1 VLQVR
6 VLPGLPLIFEDK
18 KMKNG
23 KLVFG
28 LYAAFFLILLYF
40 TTEASDALLG
50 IRVIDIA
57 DLKLFSLVPVKN
69 LAGFVIAAAIT
80 VYFWKGRKGFYLD
93 ELQKAL
99 AELSKVVTPTKEET
113 KVTTI
118 SVFVFVGIMIV
129 VFVFFDFIWSN
140 LSALIY

>member
-1 VLQVR
+1 
-6 VLPGLPLIFEDK
+6 
-18 KMKNG
+18 MKNG

-28 LYAAFFLILLYF
+28 LYAAFFLLLLYF
-40 TTEASDALLG
+40 MTEASDAFLS

-57 DLKLFSLVPVKN
+57 DMKLFSLLPVKN
-69 LAGFVIAAAIT
+69 LSGFLIAAGIT
-80 VYFWKGRKGFYLD
+80 IYFWKGKKGFYLE
-93 ELQKAL
+93 ELKKAL
-99 AELSKVVTPTKEET
+99 TELSKVVTPTKEET

-129 VFVFFDFIWSN
+129 VFVFFDLIWSN